1 MKLPTLLLIT
11 TFLGLATADPDPNA
25 VLWGHAP
32 KQTKYSDRAIPATQE
47 TWDWMNYALHL
58 SGLASCVG
66 FQGIQHPFTCDSFCA
81 DYPGM
86 ELVAEFGP
94 RKLLDFSVSGFFTV
108 DHNRKEIW
116 HIFRG
121 TVSLTDGISDVILN
135 PKPFDAWGPNHP
147 NCTDCK
153 AHAGFLQAYN
163 LAYAQFEKNMTDTFE
178 KYPDYSLKVTGH
190 SMGGAASF
198 IHGINMKTR
207 GYDPYVVA
215 SGQPLVGNQALAN
228 YNDML
233 FFGDKPDFLR
243 QDKDRRYW
251 RLTHKGDL
259 VPQIPF
265 WSPFHQPGGEIY
277 IDYALA
283 DPPLSA
289 LKVCDGQ
296 DNPNCNYSSNMINS
310 ALKGTAL
317 WAHFQY
323 FVVFTLCGV
332 NLWSTHINP

>member
-1 MKLPTLLLIT
+1 MIFQTLLVFSAL
-11 TFLGLATADPDPNA
+11 LGLSIADPNA
-25 VLWGHAP
+25 VLLGDAP
-32 KQTKYSDRAIPATQE
+32 PQRTYSDRVIQATQQ

-66 FQGIQHPFTCDSFCA
+66 WQGIEYPFSCDSYCG

-86 ELVAEFGP
+86 ELIAEFGP
-94 RKLLDFSVSGFFTV
+94 KDIIDFSVSGFFSV
-108 DHNRKEIW
+108 DHTRKEIW
-116 HIFRG
+116 HVFRG
-121 TVSLTDGISDVILN
+121 TVSLTDAVSDVRLDTQ
-135 PKPFDAWGPNHP
+135 PFDAWGPNHP
-147 NCTDCK
+147 NCSDCQ
-153 AHAGFLQAYN
+153 AHAGFLKSYD
-163 LAYAQFEKNMTDTFE
+163 LAYQQFEKNMTDAFQ

-190 SMGGAASF
+190 SMGGAAAYV
-198 IHGINMKTR
+198 HGISMKTR

-215 SGQPLVGNQALAN
+215 SGQPLVGNQALAD
-228 YNDML
+228 YNDKL

-243 QDKDRRYW
+243 QDEDRRYW

-283 DPPLSA
+283 DPPLDS

-296 DNPNCNYSSNMINS
+296 DNPNCNYSSSMVYA
-310 ALKGTAL
+310 ALGGTLL

-323 FVVFTLCGV
+323 FVIFTLCGV
-332 NLWSTHINP
+332 NYWSTHIHDG